1 VIRPLIVI
9 AVTLLASTA
18 ASAQFRLIS
27 VEQEIDMGRRVDAE
41 VRREMP
47 VLKDEEVTAYV
58 RSLGRRLAQH
68 APGPKYPYRVS
79 VVDYREINA
88 FALPGGPIWVHRG
101 LMHAASN
108 ESQVAGVLAH
118 EVAHIAQRHSADQLT
133 KATMANWSLG
143 VLGAF
148 LGNSVGAGAAQMAAG
163 FVTNGVFLKFSRDDE
178 READQ
183 VGLQI
188 MRRAGWNPRGMVE
201 LFEVLRREARRD
213 PGSVE
218 GFFSSHPPPQDRI
231 NDLQGQIGRN
241 PSGRRDSPDFQ
252 ATKARLLRMPPPR
265 ALPN

>member
-1 VIRPLIVI
+1 VISLIAAIVLC
-9 AVTLLASTA
+9 LLAPA
-18 ASAQFRLIS
+18 GASAQFRLIS

-47 VLKDEEVTAYV
+47 VLKDTDVTAYV

-68 APGPKYPYRVS
+68 APGPKYPYSVS

-101 LMHAASN
+101 LIHAATN

-118 EVAHIAQRHSADQLT
+118 EVAHVAQRHSADQVT
-133 KATMANWSLG
+133 KATMANWGLG

-148 LGNSVGAGAAQMAAG
+148 LGNSAGASAAQMAAG
-163 FVTNGVFLKFSRDDE
+163 FLTNGVFLKFSRDDE

-218 GFFSSHPPPQDRI
+218 TFFSSHPPPQDRI
-231 NDLQGQIGRN
+231 NSLQGQIGRN
-241 PSGRRDSPDFQ
+241 PSGRRDSEEFQ
-252 ATKARLLRMPPPR
+252 RIKARLLKMPPPR
-265 ALPN
+265 ALPK